1 MSTDVSGTDVVYTAL
16 FGDYEEINEQPVA
29 RSSSARFVCFTD
41 NRELRSDTWDVRH
54 VDPFLIG
61 DPSRSSRFVKTLGY
75 RELGALR
82 SLYIDNSVKLT
93 CDPVDILDAWL
104 QDRPIA
110 MMAHQY
116 RRNID
121 EEFKACLR
129 AGVDSSVRLK
139 EQREHYRRHLPAAFG
154 VPLLWGGMIART
166 DDASNQE
173 LMEAWFAHILRF
185 SRRDQVSLPAAI
197 AQTGVSV
204 RMVPGLNVLSE
215 WHRWPDS
222 CDRDDSSRVVTLR
235 GRTRLTVSRSLR
247 KVLRRS

>member
-1 MSTDVSGTDVVYTAL
+1 MSTDPGGVDVVYTAL
-16 FGDYEEINEQPVA
+16 FGDYEKINEQPTA
-29 RSSSARFVCFTD
+29 RSSSAEFVCFTD
-41 NRELRSDTWDVRH
+41 NRDLRSDTWEVRY

-61 DPSRSSRFVKTLGY
+61 DSSRSSRFVKTLGY
-75 RELGALR
+75 KELGARR

-104 QDRPIA
+104 QDRPVA

-121 EEFKACLR
+121 EEFTACLR
-129 AGVDSSVRLK
+129 AGVDSSARLK
-139 EQREHYRRHLPAAFG
+139 EQREHYRKFIPAAFS

-166 DDASNQE
+166 DHPSNQA
-173 LMEAWFAHILRF
+173 LMEVWFAHILRF

-197 AQTGVSV
+197 TQTGVPV

-215 WHRWPDS
+215 WHRWPDA
-222 CDRDDSSRVVTLR
+222 CGRDDSSRVVTLR
-235 GRTRLTVSRSLR
+235 GRTRLAASRSMR
-247 KVLRRS
+247 RVLRRS